1 LPAKRTRSLLPR
13 TIARRA
19 ALLAADKKA
28 IDLVVLDLRKVTD
41 FADYFVICS
50 GAVDVHVK
58 AIGDNIENELRKQGV
73 KPLHVEGTE
82 NLRWMLI
89 DYVDVIIHIFQPD
102 ARSYYQL
109 EKLWGDAHRVKISGI
124 D

>member
-1 LPAKRTRSLLPR
+1 MPAKRTRSLLPR

>member
-1 LPAKRTRSLLPR
+1 MPAKRTRSLLPR

-41 FADYFVICS
+41 FADFFVICS